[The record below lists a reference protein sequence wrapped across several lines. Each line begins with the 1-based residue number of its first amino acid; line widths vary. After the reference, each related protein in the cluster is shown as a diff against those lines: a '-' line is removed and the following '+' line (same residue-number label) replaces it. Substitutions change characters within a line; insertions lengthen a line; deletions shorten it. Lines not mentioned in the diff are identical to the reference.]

1 MTDEEKRALEES
13 ALKRATGYE
22 SVETQEEYSL
32 VDGDMALVKRKVIKK
47 DVAPDLGAIK
57 WLLGESGG
65 ESVSLEELERERE
78 ELERNYFSLLEKE
91 NSQGTNS
98 S

>member
-1 MTDEEKRALEES
+1 MTDEQRRALEDS

-47 DVAPDLGAIK
+47 DVAPDLTAIK
-57 WLLGESGG
+57 WLLGASDNESI
-65 ESVSLEELERERE
+65 SMEELERERE
-78 ELERNYFSLLEKE
+78 ELMREYFLSVEKKRL
-91 NSQGTNS
+91 
-98 S
+98 